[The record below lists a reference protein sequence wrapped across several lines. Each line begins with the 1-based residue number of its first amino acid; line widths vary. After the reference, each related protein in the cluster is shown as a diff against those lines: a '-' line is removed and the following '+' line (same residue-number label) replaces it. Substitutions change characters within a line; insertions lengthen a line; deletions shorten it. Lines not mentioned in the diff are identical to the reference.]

1 MNILT
6 VYSCNYWH
14 DDVQHEKATKVN
26 EKKPMIRNVISST
39 YTQRKG
45 GGMTMF
51 ASLLYTQR
59 ERPTK
64 SQASS
69 TSVAFSILPFRLI
82 FSVDPLIFQTQV
94 SPHIYPPR
102 ILLFSEVFAYTKS
115 TRVDGEWKHFQHHV
129 CSCFLLYSCAEMGDP
144 VKRGSD
150 TTRIHNICVSVC
162 VGLQYTNTKGIAYTT
177 REGVATPTASL
188 AAYLQLFHSHDP
200 IRHH

>member
-1 MNILT
+1 
-6 VYSCNYWH
+6 
-14 DDVQHEKATKVN
+14 
-26 EKKPMIRNVISST
+26 
-39 YTQRKG
+39 
-45 GGMTMF
+45 MF

-82 FSVDPLIFQTQV
+82 FSVNPLIFQTQV

-129 CSCFLLYSCAEMGDP
+129 CSCFLLYTCAEMGDP
-144 VKRGSD
+144 VKRGK
-150 TTRIHNICVSVC
+150 RHNQNTQHLCECV
-162 VGLQYTNTKGIAYTT
+162 
-177 REGVATPTASL
+177 RRPTIYKYKRYSL
-188 AAYLQLFHSHDP
+188 YYS
-200 IRHH
+200 

>member
-14 DDVQHEKATKVN
+14 DDVQHSKATKVN

-129 CSCFLLYSCAEMGDP
+129 CSCFHTVAQRWETQS
-144 VKRGSD
+144 
-150 TTRIHNICVSVC
+150 
-162 VGLQYTNTKGIAYTT
+162 KGEATQPEYTT
-177 REGVATPTASL
+177 FV
-188 AAYLQLFHSHDP
+188 
-200 IRHH
+200 